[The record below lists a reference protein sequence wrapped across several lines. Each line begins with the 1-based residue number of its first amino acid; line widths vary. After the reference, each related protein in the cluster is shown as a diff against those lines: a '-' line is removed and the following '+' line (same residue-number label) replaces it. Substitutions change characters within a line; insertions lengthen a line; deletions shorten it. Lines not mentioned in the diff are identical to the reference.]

1 MPRTNTYGSE
11 RGCRMC
17 DVQVEPTD
25 ENTFLVQGSGE
36 HVSLCGTCVV
46 IHRTVCEHL
55 GLGTP
60 SPIGND
66 PA

>member
-1 MPRTNTYGSE
+1 
-11 RGCRMC
+11 MC